1 MHNKKELQY
10 KLKQKICIKR
20 LDNVYCKLKP
30 SHIHGVGIFAIK
42 DIPININPFKD
53 SYLGQ
58 DGIVLDKNDILYKNL
73 QDEEKKLLED
83 YHPTNKSN
91 IQYIS
96 YFPNQL
102 IWTNYLNY
110 VYDDRANIKL
120 LENGEWI
127 TTRKIYK
134 DEELLENPND
144 LFNSDGS
151 HKIYKVKKNTYRN
164 IS

>member
-1 MHNKKELQY
+1 MNNKKDIQY
-10 KLKQKICIKR
+10 KLRKKIHVKR

-30 SHIHGVGIFAIK
+30 SPIHGVGIFAIK
-42 DIPININPFKD
+42 DIPENINPFKD

-58 DGIVLDKNDILYKNL
+58 DGITLDKNDILYKNL
-73 QDEEKKLLED
+73 EDEKKKLLED

-96 YFPNQL
+96 GYPNQL

-110 VYDDRANIKL
+110 IYDDRANMKL

-127 TTRKIYK
+127 TTKKINK
-134 DEELLENPND
+134 GEELLENPND
-144 LFNSDGS
+144 LFNEDGT